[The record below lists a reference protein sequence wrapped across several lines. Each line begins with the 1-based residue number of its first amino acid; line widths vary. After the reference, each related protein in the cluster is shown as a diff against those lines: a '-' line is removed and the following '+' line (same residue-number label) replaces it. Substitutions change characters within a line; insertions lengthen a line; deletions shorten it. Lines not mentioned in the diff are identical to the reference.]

1 MAIKFKI
8 DKHHVCFPTKLLAG
22 NGGEH
27 IYNIVIDEDTDNGT
41 IVSRGEYVSFDQYK
55 AGTAPATYEG
65 IITEQA
71 ANGNWYVEVVK
82 PEDAILIYEVPVIA
96 ETYDARF
103 TDIANFY
110 NAVNTEDDPERTK
123 TVRGYALAKGDVYE
137 LSEDAFDKKPTPG
150 KKVTISGQKHVVA

>member
-22 NGGEH
+22 NGGAH
-27 IYNIVIDEDTDNGT
+27 IYNIVINENVDNGT
-41 IVSRGEYVSFDQYK
+41 IVSKGDYVSFDQYK
-55 AGTAPATYEG
+55 AGEAPAGFAG

-71 ANGNWYVEVVK
+71 ANGNWYVEVVN
-82 PEDAILIYEVPVIA
+82 PADAILIYEVPIIA
-96 ETYDARF
+96 ENYDARF

-110 NAVNTEDDPERTK
+110 NEATTTRTR

-137 LSEDAFDKKPTPG
+137 LSADAFTGDPAPKKT
-150 KKVTISGQKHVVA
+150 VSILGQKHVVA

>member
-1 MAIKFKI
+1 MAIKFTI

-22 NGGEH
+22 NGGAH
-27 IYNIVIDEDTDNGT
+27 IYNIVINENTDNGT
-41 IVSRGEYVSFDQYK
+41 IVTRGAYESFDQYK
-55 AGTAPATYEG
+55 AATAPATYEG

-96 ETYDARF
+96 ETYDTRF

-110 NAVNTEDDPERTK
+110 NEASTTRTK

-137 LSEDAFDKKPTPG
+137 LSADAFDKTPAPG
-150 KKVTISGQKHVVA
+150 KKVTVSGQKHVVAGA